1 MKRLPTKRAL
11 EYLRR
16 YNSSTATSI
25 ADVYGA
31 ASCFK
36 WRAEKQIRD
45 TIANDDTAHGYRIL
59 SHNSDVFTAGY
70 LKDIDNGVRLIVETH
85 ANTYF
90 YDFLENA

>member
-1 MKRLPTKRAL
+1 MKRLPAKRAL

-25 ADVYGA
+25 ADVYGT
-31 ASCFK
+31 ASYFK
-36 WRAEKQIRD
+36 WRAENQIKD

-59 SHNSDVFTAGY
+59 SHNSDCFTAGY